1 MITLKLADSRTIRI
15 TSEVLWEYGRVV
27 YRVDK
32 VGSFSLHRNPYGEID
47 DSADS
52 IHLAY
57 GRVDTE
63 REPFRLAA
71 QALPD
76 APVINGVTISGGCG
90 FNPDKM
96 LEALDSKGRH
106 SYDPFL
112 YSWPVQRVPL
122 GGVSDVVR
130 KRVKYICIALAA
142 YYLECPEYQAIER
155 ARARHL
161 APGMLRKHQVRINE
175 LRQEI
180 RGLDAELAEQLVM
193 ADRVADLTAPTDA
206 LASTRR

>member
-1 MITLKLADSRTIRI
+1 MITLKLGDSRTIRI
-15 TSEVLWEYGRVV
+15 TSEILWEYGRVI

-47 DSADS
+47 DSGDS

-63 REPFRLAA
+63 REPFRRDGD
-71 QALPD
+71 ALPD
-76 APVINGVTISGGCG
+76 APVVNGVMISGGCG

-96 LEALDSKGRH
+96 LEACNSGGKH
-106 SYDPFL
+106 EYDPFL
-112 YSWPVQRVPL
+112 YSWPVQRVPS
-122 GGVSDVVR
+122 GQVSDVVR

-155 ARARHL
+155 ARSRHL
-161 APGMLRKHQVRINE
+161 APGMLRKHQERINE

-180 RGLDAELAEQLVM
+180 RGLDAKLSEQLVM
-193 ADRVADLTAPTDA
+193 ADRVADLTAPE